1 MVRLG
6 AIKSI
11 RAEALGINR
20 KNIYRESILE
30 TKDLIV
36 KEEINK
42 THKKHPGYGH
52 RRLGWHLHINPK
64 KIRRIMKKYAIK
76 VPRRKR
82 RNNFC
87 TVSVRHRL
95 YPNLIKDLQITYENQ
110 LWCSDTSRF
119 IFHGSKWYIVTILDI
134 FTRQVLGVAIG
145 RHHDSELVLQ
155 AVEMAIKT
163 THTVPTIFHS
173 DQGTEFMAE
182 NITSFLE
189 SLGVKV
195 SASDKA
201 SPWQNG
207 YQESFFGKFK
217 DDVEDINRFETPGE
231 LLEELYHGIHYYN
244 NERIHTAFKMP
255 PAVYAEQFLKKS

>member
-1 MVRLG
+1 
-6 AIKSI
+6 
-11 RAEALGINR
+11 
-20 KNIYRESILE
+20 
-30 TKDLIV
+30 
-36 KEEINK
+36 
-42 THKKHPGYGH
+42 
-52 RRLGWHLHINPK
+52 
-64 KIRRIMKKYAIK
+64 MKKYGIK

-87 TVSVRHRL
+87 TVSVKHRL
-95 YPNLIKDLQITYENQ
+95 YPNLIKDVQITYENQ

-119 IFHGSKWYIVTILDI
+119 IFHGNKWYIVTIIDI

-145 RHHDSELVLQ
+145 RHHDSSLVLQ
-155 AVEMAIKT
+155 ALEMALVVSKT
-163 THTVPTIFHS
+163 TPDIFHT

-189 SLGVKV
+189 QLGIKV

-217 DDVEDINRFETPGE
+217 DDVGDINRFDTPGE
-231 LLEELYHGIHYYN
+231 LLEVLYHTIHYYN
-244 NERIHTAFKMP
+244 NERIHTALKMP
-255 PAVYAEQFLKKS
+255 PAVYAKLFLKKS